1 MNFRMIR
8 HIIGW
13 LLLFE
18 CVFLAVPALTA
29 VVYRE
34 RVVLYYLG
42 TMALCGL
49 LGWLCIRRKPP
60 VTALYARE
68 GFVIVA
74 MSWILLSLMGALPLW
89 LSREI
94 PSFVDALFETVSGF
108 TTTGASI
115 LPEVERLSHA
125 ALIWR
130 SFTHWVGGMGVLVF
144 IMAFVPL
151 SGGRNMHI
159 MKAESPGP

>member
-29 VVYRE
+29 VVY
-34 RVVLYYLG
+34 
-42 TMALCGL
+42 
-49 LGWLCIRRKPP
+49 KPP

-115 LPEVERLSHA
+115 LPEVERLSSPRTKRA
-125 ALIWR
+125 V
-130 SFTHWVGGMGVLVF
+130 S
-144 IMAFVPL
+144 
-151 SGGRNMHI
+151 
-159 MKAESPGP
+159 ESPSMVSSYFEIFWIVTTAF

>member
-34 RVVLYYLG
+34 RVVVYYLG
-42 TMALCGL
+42 AMALCGL
-49 LGWLCIRRKPP
+49 PGWLCIRRKPP

-74 MSWILLSLMGALPLW
+74 MSWILLSPMGALPLW
-89 LSREI
+89 LSRKSHPSWTPCLRPCPALPPREP
-94 PSFVDALFETVSGF
+94 PSFRKWNGCLT
-108 TTTGASI
+108 
-115 LPEVERLSHA
+115 PR
-125 ALIWR
+125 
-130 SFTHWVGGMGVLVF
+130 
-144 IMAFVPL
+144 
-151 SGGRNMHI
+151 
-159 MKAESPGP
+159 

>member
-34 RVVLYYLG
+34 RVVVYYLG

-89 LSREI
+89 RVRLYHHGSLHPAGSGTAVSRRA
-94 PSFVDALFETVSGF
+94 DLA
-108 TTTGASI
+108 
-115 LPEVERLSHA
+115 
-125 ALIWR
+125 
-130 SFTHWVGGMGVLVF
+130 
-144 IMAFVPL
+144 
-151 SGGRNMHI
+151 
-159 MKAESPGP
+159 